1 MKGTS
6 RLASTGA
13 LLLLSLTVAA
23 VRPAAA
29 QVASTGIPPSFSGG
43 ATHGKADDT
52 TLDLSLRDAL
62 HRGLRNNLG
71 LLLAQANERAASGS
85 RWQNLAA
92 LLPTLSGHL
101 SRSRDKINLEAYGF
115 PVAPG
120 ESPLIGPFNVFDAR
134 LMLSQKLF
142 DYAALERA
150 KAGRAGLAAARA
162 SYRDARDLVVQV
174 VTRLYLGVVADHARL
189 RAANAQL
196 ATAEA
201 LFEQAKDRQSAG
213 TAAKI
218 EVLRAQV
225 ELEAEQ
231 QKKIVATNSLE
242 KDKLALARAIGLPLA
257 QPFELSDRLPYAA
270 GPSMSFPQALHEALA
285 KRADLVADRARL
297 VAAHA
302 ELKAARGARL
312 PSLEL
317 NIDWGMIGPTRS
329 SSLTTYDAG
338 AMLAIPLFEGGR
350 IHGQIVSAKARVTEA
365 QERLNDTVSRVEY
378 EVRSA
383 LLDLDAAG
391 HRVTT
396 AATGRKLAASELQ
409 QARDRFSAGVTNN
422 LEVVQ
427 AQQAVA
433 AANESYIASL
443 YLYNLAKVSL
453 ARALGVAETR
463 TAEFLKGSR

>member
-1 MKGTS
+1 MKGNPWAA
-6 RLASTGA
+6 LTGA
-13 LLLLSLTVAA
+13 LLLLSLSMGV

-29 QVASTGIPPSFSGG
+29 EVATGSGPPAFSGG
-43 ATHGKADDT
+43 ATQGRASGN
-52 TLDLSLRDAL
+52 TLNLSLHDAL
-62 HRGLRNNLG
+62 QRGLRNNLG
-71 LLLAQANERAASGS
+71 LLLAQAGELAASGS
-85 RWQNLAA
+85 RWQSLSA

-162 SYRDARDLVVQV
+162 TYRDARDLVVEV
-174 VTRLYLGVVADHARL
+174 VTRLYLGVIADHARL
-189 RAANAQL
+189 QAANAQL
-196 ATAEA
+196 ATAQA

-231 QKKIVATNSLE
+231 QKKIVTANDLE
-242 KDKLALARAIGLPLA
+242 KDKLSLARAIGLPLA
-257 QPFELSDRLPYAA
+257 QRFELSDRVPYAG
-270 GPSMSFPQALHEALA
+270 GPSITFPDALHEALA
-285 KRADLVADRARL
+285 KRADLAADRARL
-297 VAAHA
+297 AAA
-302 ELKAARGARL
+302 RAGLKAARGARL

-317 NIDWGMIGPTRS
+317 NVDWGTIGPAPS

-338 AMLAIPLFEGGR
+338 AMLAIPLFVGGR
-350 IHGQIVSAKARVTEA
+350 IHGQIVSAEARVKEA
-365 QERLNDTVSRVEY
+365 KERLNDAKSRVEY

-383 LLDLDAAG
+383 LLDLNAAG
-391 HRVTT
+391 HRVAT
-396 AATGRKLAASELQ
+396 AATGRKLADDELV

-433 AANESYIASL
+433 AANESYIDSL

-453 ARALGVAETR
+453 ARALGVAEAQTG
-463 TAEFLKGSR
+463 EFLKGNR

>member
-1 MKGTS
+1 T
-6 RLASTGA
+6 R
-13 LLLLSLTVAA
+13 
-23 VRPAAA
+23 
-29 QVASTGIPPSFSGG
+29 
-43 ATHGKADDT
+43 GKANEG
-52 TLDLSLRDAL
+52 TLDLSLHNAL
-62 HRGLRNNLG
+62 ARGLKNNLG
-71 LLLAQANERAASGS
+71 LLLAEAGERAAAGS
-85 RWQNLAA
+85 RWQSLSA
-92 LLPTLSGHL
+92 LLPTLSGHI

-134 LMLSQKLF
+134 LVLSQKLF
-142 DYAALERA
+142 DYSALEHA
-150 KAGRAGLAAARA
+150 KAGRASLEAARA
-162 SYRDARDLVVQV
+162 NYRDARDLVVEV
-174 VTRLYLGVVADHARL
+174 VTRLYLGVISDQARL
-189 RAANAQL
+189 DAADAELTTARALYRQAQ
-196 ATAEA
+196 
-201 LFEQAKDRQSAG
+201 DRESAG

-231 QKKIVATNSLE
+231 QKKIVAANDLE

-257 QPFELSDRLPYAA
+257 QRFKLSDDVPYAA
-270 GPSMSFPQALHEALA
+270 PPSLTFDRAFKEARAERSDLA
-285 KRADLVADRARL
+285 ADRSRLAAAR
-297 VAAHA
+297 A

-317 NIDWGMIGPTRS
+317 NVDWGTIGPTPS

-338 AMLAIPLFEGGR
+338 AVLAVPLFTGGR
-350 IHGQIVSAKARVTEA
+350 VHGRVLAAEARAHQA
-365 QERLNDTVSRVEY
+365 QERLNDTVSRIEY
-378 EVRSA
+378 QVRSA
-383 LLDLDAAG
+383 LLDLDAAS

-396 AATGRKLAASELQ
+396 AATGRKLAREQLA

-443 YLYNLAKVSL
+443 FVYNLAKVSL
-453 ARALGVAETR
+453 ARALGVAEAQT
-463 TAEFLKGSR
+463 TQFLKGSR